1 MQRRGFM
8 KNSKRIITLILAL
21 VMALSTMS
29 FSALASNFSDITNE
43 KVAEAV
49 AKLVANGII
58 TGYEDGTFRPDNQ
71 ITRARIKVT
80 ILFKFFIKSLLCI
93 GCRVVPHASLKM
105 CILHNYILH

>member
-1 MQRRGFM
+1 M

-58 TGYEDGTFRPDNQ
+58 TG
-71 ITRARIKVT
+71 
-80 ILFKFFIKSLLCI
+80 
-93 GCRVVPHASLKM
+93 
-105 CILHNYILH
+105 